1 MDKTYG
7 ELLNE
12 SLSYKRKKASDYINN
27 KYEVENFAKDYKY
40 FLDNAKTERMASNY
54 FINLLQQHGFEYF
67 DKNKKYNVGD
77 KVYIINRGKSIICC
91 VFGKENLSNGVNII
105 ASHIDSPRLDLK
117 PNPLYEEANIAFLK
131 THYYGG
137 IKKYQW
143 TAMPLALVGVII
155 KQDGTIVDVNIGLEE
170 DDPVFC
176 VTDLLPH
183 LDNKQSKEPIST
195 AIKGE
200 KLNVI
205 FGIEPL
211 KDEKVTEKVKL
222 NILKILNEKYEIIEE
237 DFISSEIEVVPAF
250 KTKDVGLDRSMIG
263 GYGHDDRVCAF
274 TSIKSLL
281 DVGVPNK
288 TSVVIL
294 ADKEEIGSTGNTGLE
309 SDFLKYFIYDISEI
323 EGYRGR
329 DVLSKSKCFSAD
341 VSAGFDPNYSDVYE
355 KNNSAYLNY
364 GTSIMKYTGSRGK
377 NSTSE
382 ASAEFMSYVRNLFNE
397 NDIVWQSCELGKV
410 DAGGGG
416 TVAMFI
422 AKLNVDVID
431 IGVPVLSMHSPFE
444 VISKNDMF
452 MTYKAFKV
460 FLQN

>member
-12 SLSYKRKKASDYINN
+12 SLVYKRKKVSEFIKD
-27 KYEVENFAKDYKY
+27 KDEVEKFSDEYKY
-40 FLDNAKTERMASNY
+40 FLDNAKTERMATNY
-54 FINLLQQHGFEYF
+54 IINLLQQNGFECY
-67 DKNKKYNVGD
+67 DKNKKYNSGD
-77 KVYIINRGKSIICC
+77 KVYTINRGKSIICC
-91 VFGKENLSNGVNII
+91 VFGKEDLSNGINII

-183 LDNKQSKEPIST
+183 LDNKQSKEPIGT

-211 KDEKVTEKVKL
+211 KDEKVIEKVKL

-274 TSIKSLL
+274 TSIKSLIDINL
-281 DVGVPNK
+281 CNK
-288 TSVVIL
+288 TSVVVL

-309 SDFLKYFIYDISEI
+309 SDFLKYFIYDISES
-323 EGYRGR
+323 EGHNGR

-355 KNNSAYLNY
+355 KNNSAYLNH

-397 NDIVWQSCELGKV
+397 NNIIWQSCELGKV

-422 AKLNVDVID
+422 AKLNVDVVD